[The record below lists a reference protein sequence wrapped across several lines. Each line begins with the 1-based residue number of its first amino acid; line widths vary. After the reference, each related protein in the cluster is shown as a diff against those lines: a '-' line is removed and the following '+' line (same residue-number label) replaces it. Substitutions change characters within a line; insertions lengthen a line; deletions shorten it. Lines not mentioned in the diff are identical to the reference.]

1 MQIKSIHLRD
11 FRQFYGDQKIELA
24 TDPIRN
30 VTLIHAEN
38 GVGKTTLLNSIL
50 WTFFGQTTSR
60 FEQRDKIV
68 NFGAEKEGKTS
79 ASVQV
84 FFNHD
89 GSEYQAQRIFRTAE
103 GAPSR
108 HSFSVTKIGSN
119 GAFEVSLPNPTSF
132 INSVIPEGMAPYFF
146 FDGEQAETFSGENNR
161 KAIASAIRDI
171 LGSTLIETAIDDLN
185 FLYKRFNE
193 EIGEAA
199 GDSEIAI
206 KEKQISEIES
216 GRERRNE
223 RIASLDTDINSISG
237 QLSSIESLLLQAQ
250 AAAHLQRELVEKG
263 RLRGNIED
271 QIKESKSE
279 ILRWIASKA
288 LASVSGELTSHSL
301 DFIDEESL
309 RGRIPTPYN
318 EEFVKGLLQAQK
330 CVCDRPLH
338 PATDE
343 WRAITALLSSASSAE
358 VLNRVVRVRARI
370 SVLKEQRREAPA
382 ILMLAEEKLVRLNAD
397 YSGVER
403 DIAELERR
411 MGDVPDAEIQQRLA
425 AKRQLVTTLEAKK
438 TERIRAQRDNEH
450 AQADIT
456 RLSRE
461 VADLALQNVAARSIV
476 VRRDLAER
484 GAGLLKAFLKSNE
497 DSARK
502 AIESA
507 VNKVLEATTRKHYKF
522 EVDETFQI
530 RLLFADGTP
539 TPKSGGENQMMS
551 LAFLAALVEYA
562 VKRSTNGTDGLFI
575 PAAIAPLVLDSPF
588 GQLDVNYREAT
599 AKFVPQM
606 APQVVLL
613 VSSSQGNDAVYSAL
627 QGKIGKE
634 YVLIAHNQG
643 GRGQKSE
650 DVLTIGG
657 ERIATTLFNRERDMT
672 EVREVNT

>member
-11 FRQFYGDQKIELA
+11 FRQFYGEQKIEFA
-24 TDPIRN
+24 IDPQRN

-50 WTFFGQTTSR
+50 WTFFGRTTSR
-60 FEQRDKIV
+60 FEQKEKIV
-68 NFGAEKEGKTS
+68 NFCAEKEGKTS
-79 ASVQV
+79 AAVQV

-89 GSEYQAQRIFRTAE
+89 GNEYQAQRIFRSAGGTTGQHA
-103 GAPSR
+103 
-108 HSFSVTKIGSN
+108 FSVTKIGVN
-119 GAFEVSLPNPTSF
+119 GAFEVSLPNPKSF

-161 KAIASAIRDI
+161 KAIATAIREM
-171 LGSTLIETAIDDLN
+171 LGSTLIETAIEDLH
-185 FLYKRFNE
+185 FLYKKFNE

-199 GDSEIAI
+199 GDSEIAA
-206 KEKQISEIES
+206 KEKEITEIES
-216 GRERRNE
+216 ARDKRKEKIVALESDIDSINVQLAS
-223 RIASLDTDINSISG
+223 IASMLSQAEEAAQFQRDRAGKERLKKSVEEQVKDT
-237 QLSSIESLLLQAQ
+237 
-250 AAAHLQRELVEKG
+250 
-263 RLRGNIED
+263 
-271 QIKESKSE
+271 KSE
-279 ILRWIASKA
+279 ILRWIATKA
-288 LASVSGELTSHSL
+288 LASVSEKLTSQSL

-309 RGRIPTPYN
+309 RGRIPSPYN
-318 EEFVKGLLQAQK
+318 EDFVKGLLGGQK
-330 CVCDRPLH
+330 CVCDRSLQPG
-338 PATDE
+338 TDE
-343 WRAITALLSSASSAE
+343 WRAVTKLLSGASNAE

-382 ILMLAEEKLVRLNAD
+382 LLTALEEKLVRLN
-397 YSGVER
+397 SQFST
-403 DIAELERR
+403 LEREIEELSR
-411 MGDVPDAEIQQRLA
+411 KIGDLPDAEIQQREMARRKLTIDLDA
-425 AKRQLVTTLEAKK
+425 RK
-438 TERIRAQRDNEH
+438 TERIRSQRDNEH

-461 VADLALQNVAARSIV
+461 VAELALQNIAARSIV

-484 GAGLLKAFLKSNE
+484 GKGLLEAFLKSNE
-497 DSARK
+497 HSARK
-502 AIESA
+502 DIEVA
-507 VNKVLEATTRKHYKF
+507 VNKVLEATTRRHYKF

-562 VKRSTNGTDGLFI
+562 VKRSANDADGLFI

-588 GQLDVNYREAT
+588 GQLDINYREAT

-643 GRGQKSE
+643 ERGQKSD
-650 DVLTIGG
+650 DVRDIGG
-657 ERIATTLFNRERDMT
+657 GKIATTLFNKERDMT
-672 EVREVNT
+672 EVREVCA